1 MFELLTEALK
11 ALAGYPIIQG
21 AVAVM
26 VLLVGVHV
34 MRRGERDRKSN
45 GNGNGN
51 GAVVI
56 PGWIVSGPVHDAL
69 SAIHDMNEQ
78 SRKQVD
84 LLTRCEAALL
94 ACKASLELI
103 RNESNLR

>member
-51 GAVVI
+51 GTTAI
-56 PGWIVSGPVHDAL
+56 PGWVLVGPVAEVM
-69 SAIHDMNEQ
+69 AEIHKMSEQ
-78 SRKQVD
+78 SRKGND
-84 LLTRCEAALL
+84 LLERAVSELQAARI
-94 ACKASLELI
+94 ALELV
-103 RNESNLR
+103 RNESRLR